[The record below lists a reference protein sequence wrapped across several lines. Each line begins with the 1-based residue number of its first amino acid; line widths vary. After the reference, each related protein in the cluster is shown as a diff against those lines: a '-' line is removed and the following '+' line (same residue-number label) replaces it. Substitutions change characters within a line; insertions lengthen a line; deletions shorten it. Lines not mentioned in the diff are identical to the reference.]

1 MFFCGYPLIDSK
13 KPDTRLFVTDD
24 PFCELG
30 CVTYID
36 GKPYILDSI
45 ATYNITM
52 RIALCVIHYK
62 KSLSKSVREFSDELN
77 KLWPNKTLY
86 VIRFTPKL

>member
-24 PFCELG
+24 PFGELG

-36 GKPYILDSI
+36 GKTYILDSI

-52 RIALCVIHYK
+52 RLALCVIHYK
-62 KSLSKSVREFSDELN
+62 KSLSKSVREFSDELD

>member
-1 MFFCGYPLIDSK
+1 MFVCGYPLTDSK
-13 KPDTRLFVTDD
+13 KPDTRLFVTDN

-30 CVTYID
+30 DVTVID
-36 GKPYILDSI
+36 GRTYILDSI

-62 KSLSKSVREFSDELN
+62 KSLSKSVRGFSDELD

-86 VIRFTPKL
+86 VTRFTPKL